1 MTHYF
6 ITATGTGIGKTFFTC
21 HLIQQWRKE
30 GKRVTAVKP
39 VISEFD
45 FARPETSDTGL
56 IAQAL
61 GLPLTAS
68 TIESISPWR
77 FAAPLSPDM
86 AARQEKRR
94 VDFDDVV
101 NFCRRGREAN
111 CHVIEGAGGV
121 MSPLTETHTNL
132 DLMQALNIPVILV
145 TGSYLGT
152 ISHTLTALE
161 ALDSRSVTV
170 QSIVMNESPDETIPL
185 EETYKSLQAFT
196 GGKWPIQFLH
206 RNALNNKTSY
216 GI

>member
-1 MTHYF
+1 
-6 ITATGTGIGKTFFTC
+6 
-21 HLIQQWRKE
+21 
-30 GKRVTAVKP
+30 
-39 VISEFD
+39 
-45 FARPETSDTGL
+45 
-56 IAQAL
+56 
-61 GLPLTAS
+61 
-68 TIESISPWR
+68 
-77 FAAPLSPDM
+77 
-86 AARQEKRR
+86 
-94 VDFDDVV
+94 
-101 NFCRRGREAN
+101 
-111 CHVIEGAGGV
+111 